1 MQKKIKERFG
11 ILIRPTGRFELIQLG
26 IDGNGP
32 TLVDALENRFEG
44 PIEYARNA
52 DGHAY
57 ITREGAFHEGRPRND
72 AATYFAGIGTYG
84 DCVVLPKRIGRDRV
98 IWSRTDAY
106 KIMIR
111 LECDWEWYCEYS
123 ANPEK
128 YNTRPR
134 KTVNA

>member
-1 MQKKIKERFG
+1 MAEKIKERFG
-11 ILIRPTGRFELIQLG
+11 ILIRPSGRFELVQLG
-26 IDGNGP
+26 TEGGGQ
-32 TLVDALENRFEG
+32 TLVDALETYFEG

-57 ITREGAFHEGRPRND
+57 ITREGAFHEGQPKNE

-84 DCVVLPKRIGRDRV
+84 NCVVLPKRHGKDR
-98 IWSRTDAY
+98 ITWSRTDAY
-106 KIMIR
+106 KMMVR
-111 LECDWEWYCEYS
+111 LECDWQWYCDYT
-123 ANPEK
+123 AHPEK